1 MFGVLVPK
9 YTGWNKS
16 YCFHFLR
23 KAHSRAEKIR
33 ERKGRVG
40 NALQQTPPGMTRSHL
55 VWLSLSPAGEEGP
68 PLHSTI
74 WYLSLQQSYISS
86 SFFLRNKTPFLVLIV
101 CCSELSNWYNCGQ
114 SRYCICVCVRVRYV
128 WILRKAAWY
137 FIFKLWLLLHSPTY
151 NGFTPEG
158 WILFWYQFSKKNKA
172 MQANT
177 TKRTGAK
184 FSPKDFLSLVKK
196 QETTERLSHQCHS
209 NFLLLCYYEL
219 QNIVQTPVPTVLFE
233 ISPFLFI
240 YLFLFLA
247 GILPIFPS
255 WGTDPYVDQY
265 LLIGFYYK
273 IEGQNGNLF
282 LLTWKQNLQ
291 WIFKVLEAKGDR
303 TRLG

>member
-1 MFGVLVPK
+1 
-9 YTGWNKS
+9 
-16 YCFHFLR
+16 
-23 KAHSRAEKIR
+23 
-33 ERKGRVG
+33 
-40 NALQQTPPGMTRSHL
+40 MTKSHL

-68 PLHSTI
+68 PMHSTI

-101 CCSELSNWYNCGQ
+101 CCSEFSNWYNCGQ

-196 QETTERLSHQCHS
+196 QDHRKIKPSVSFQLPAPV
-209 NFLLLCYYEL
+209 FLWAAEYCTNSSTYCAFWDFS
-219 QNIVQTPVPTVLFE
+219 I
-233 ISPFLFI
+233 FI
-240 YLFLFLA
+240 YLFIFISCWNSANFPQLRNR
-247 GILPIFPS
+247 PICGS
-255 WGTDPYVDQY
+255 VLTDWLLLQNRGSKWESVSPYLKAEFAMD
-265 LLIGFYYK
+265 
-273 IEGQNGNLF
+273 
-282 LLTWKQNLQ
+282 LQ
-291 WIFKVLEAKGDR
+291 G
-303 TRLG
+303 LGS